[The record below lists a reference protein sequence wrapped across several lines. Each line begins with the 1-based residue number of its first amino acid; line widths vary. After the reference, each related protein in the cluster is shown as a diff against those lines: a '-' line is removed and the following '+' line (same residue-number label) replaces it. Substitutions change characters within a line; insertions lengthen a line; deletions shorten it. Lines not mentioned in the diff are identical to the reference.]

1 MSDTRPEPAD
11 ATGGETTP
19 ARGAAGAQTPTEQ
32 ISREQ
37 VEHLAGLAR
46 IRLSPE
52 EIATLTEEL
61 GLIVDS
67 VAKVTAV
74 ATPDVPATSHPIP
87 LVNVFRPDVPGE
99 TLTTEQALQGAP
111 EHDGSRFKVSA
122 ILGEEQ

>member
-11 ATGGETTP
+11 AIGGE
-19 ARGAAGAQTPTEQ
+19 QTPGTSAAAAANPAEQ

-52 EIATLTEEL
+52 EVATLTEEL
-61 GLIVDS
+61 GLIVES

-87 LVNVFRPDVPGE
+87 LVNVYRPDVPGE
-99 TLTTEQALQGAP
+99 TLTTAQALAGAP

>member
-11 ATGGETTP
+11 ATSGDGPQAPTP
-19 ARGAAGAQTPTEQ
+19 AEQ

-37 VEHLAGLAR
+37 VQHLAGLAR
-46 IRLSPE
+46 IRLSDE
-52 EIATLTEEL
+52 EIDTLTAEL
-61 GLIVDS
+61 GLIVES

-87 LVNVFRPDVPGE
+87 LVNVHRPDVPGE
-99 TLTTEQALQGAP
+99 TLTTAQALAGAP

>member
-1 MSDTRPEPAD
+1 MPDTRPEPAD
-11 ATGGETTP
+11 ATSGDETPQAPT
-19 ARGAAGAQTPTEQ
+19 TTEQ

-37 VEHLAGLAR
+37 VQHLAGLAR

-52 EIATLTEEL
+52 EIDTLTTEL
-61 GLIVDS
+61 GLIVES

-74 ATPDVPATSHPIP
+74 AGPDVPATSHPIP
-87 LVNVFRPDVPGE
+87 LVNVYRPDIPGE
-99 TLTTEQALQGAP
+99 TLTTAQALAGAP

>member
-1 MSDTRPEPAD
+1 MPDTRPEPAD
-11 ATGGETTP
+11 ATSGDETPQAPTP
-19 ARGAAGAQTPTEQ
+19 MEQ

-37 VEHLAGLAR
+37 VQHLAGLAR
-46 IRLSPE
+46 IRLSDE
-52 EIATLTEEL
+52 EIDTLTAEL
-61 GLIVDS
+61 GLIVES

-87 LVNVFRPDVPGE
+87 LVNVYRPDVPGE
-99 TLTTEQALQGAP
+99 TLTTAQALAGAP

>member
-11 ATGGETTP
+11 ATSGDTTP
-19 ARGAAGAQTPTEQ
+19 QAPTPTEQ

-37 VEHLAGLAR
+37 VQHLAGLAR
-46 IRLSPE
+46 IRLSDE
-52 EIATLTEEL
+52 EIDTLTAEL
-61 GLIVDS
+61 GLIVES

-74 ATPDVPATSHPIP
+74 ATPDVLATSHPIP
-87 LVNVFRPDVPGE
+87 LVNVYRPDVPGE
-99 TLTTEQALQGAP
+99 TLTTAQALAGAP